1 MQCIGIRLCV
11 NHKNRLWWENV
22 VLTDFPITKLEASS
36 LIPWCAKQNLP
47 VTMFLP
53 NKSIPNSHMNDFFFK
68 YVSITVHIG
77 SHLRLFS
84 LMAILDVFCHTHN
97 IQYVICRKSGSAV
110 RDKACKKIKLITRIL
125 VYLKETNQIQKVITR
140 GTEFHHLK
148 QILTNKIPINWET
161 GIIAPNFQTYLL
173 YYHNELN

>member
-1 MQCIGIRLCV
+1 
-11 NHKNRLWWENV
+11 
-22 VLTDFPITKLEASS
+22 
-36 LIPWCAKQNLP
+36 
-47 VTMFLP
+47 MFLP

-110 RDKACKKIKLITRIL
+110 RDKACKIMKLITRIL
-125 VYLKETNQIQKVITR
+125 VHLKETNQIQKAITR
-140 GTEFHHLK
+140 AMEFNHLK
-148 QILTNKIPINWET
+148 QILTYMITINGET
-161 GIIAPNFQTYLL
+161 GSIAQNLHTHFL
-173 YYHNELN
+173 YYHNEIELGDTSWHCCVFIWKIFLVSMINVMIVKMCMSLACHEGVTQ